1 MEISATMVKELRQ
14 ATGAGVLDCRKALE
28 SSSGDFD
35 KAVGLLREKGLS
47 AAAKK
52 ATREANEGLIGSY
65 VGGQNKVAAL
75 VEVNCETD
83 FVARTPE
90 FVQFTEDV
98 ARQVAEQGA
107 GLTSA
112 EELTAQPLA
121 TGDGRSIKEV
131 LTAMISKLGENMVV
145 RRFARLAVDDT
156 TGQPGTISMY
166 VHMGSKVASLVQ
178 VTCET
183 AATAESNGQVA
194 SLMKDLA
201 MQVVAARPNWLS
213 SEDVPADIIAKEKE
227 IYRAQLGDTNKPP
240 QVIERILD
248 GKLGKFYEE
257 NCLLE
262 QPFIR
267 DDSKRIKNVIADTSK
282 QVGENIVVVRF
293 TRLEVGG

>member
-1 MEISATMVKELRQ
+1 MVKELRQ

-28 SSSGDFD
+28 SSSGDFN
-35 KAVGLLREKGLS
+35 KAMELLREKGLS

-52 ATREANEGLIGSY
+52 ASREATEGLIGSY
-65 VGGQNKVAAL
+65 VGPHNKVAAL

-83 FVARTPE
+83 FVARTAE
-90 FVQFTEDV
+90 FMQFTEDV

-112 EELTAQPLA
+112 EELVAQPLA

-131 LTAMISKLGENMVV
+131 LTAMVGKLGENMVV
-145 RRFARLAVDDT
+145 RRFARLAVDPAA
-156 TGQPGTISMY
+156 QPGSISMY

-178 VTCET
+178 VTCPT
-183 AATAESNGQVA
+183 ATEGNEQVA
-194 SLMKDLA
+194 SMMKDLA

-213 SEDVPADIIAKEKE
+213 RDDVPAEVIAKEKE
-227 IYRAQLGDTNKPP
+227 LYLAQLGDTNKPP

-257 NCLLE
+257 NCLLD

-267 DDSKRIKNVIADTSK
+267 DDSKRIKDVIAETSK
-282 QVGENIVVVRF
+282 QVGQNLVVARF
-293 TRLEVGG
+293 ARLEVGG